1 MPVLSPVIPGATGY
15 ASDHLDMAIYVYRES
30 VTPNASSYVVSE
42 QTELVKQF
50 KVTGAGEWQDF
61 SAEISGVMPH
71 ARIAVGGVKISSYQ
85 NRMMVDDI
93 KVELLGYE

>member
-1 MPVLSPVIPGATGY
+1 MKVSFKGATGY

-42 QTELVKQF
+42 QPELVKQF

-71 ARIAVGGVKISSYQ
+71 ARIAVGGVKTSSYQ